1 MGITDLLRERIEK
14 QLAAMNQRLEA
25 AEAEARA
32 RRAEAESEL
41 AGAELEEELL
51 SRVNDLKDRIAEGR
65 AYLDELA
72 EASDDKAEEFKAKI
86 ARFFD

>member
-72 EASDDKAEEFKAKI
+72 EASDDKAEEIKAKI